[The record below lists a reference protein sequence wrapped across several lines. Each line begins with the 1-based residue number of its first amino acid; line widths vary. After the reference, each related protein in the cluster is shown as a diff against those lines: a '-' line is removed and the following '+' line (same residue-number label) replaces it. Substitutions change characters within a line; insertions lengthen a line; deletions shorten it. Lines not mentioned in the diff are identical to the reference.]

1 MIVQFGAPDA
11 CQNADITMKT
21 NQAKPAASP
30 ATAHDAHLDTMPPIG
45 GVAIIPVLH
54 DGPLLDKRGVATL
67 LICSTRTVD
76 TLMRLRQL
84 PYLRIT
90 RRLVRFHRDDVLAL
104 LRERFSVNGGTTK

>member
-1 MIVQFGAPDA
+1 
-11 CQNADITMKT
+11 MKPNVT
-21 NQAKPAASP
+21 PLTASP
-30 ATAHDAHLDTMPPIG
+30 AIAHDAHLDTMSPIR
-45 GVAIIPVLH
+45 GVAIIPPLH